1 MSKGWSAFCCLQ
13 NFGTFVFN
21 FQLYL
26 VFAIYLAVGSNS
38 KIVANIGRGYFCK
51 NKILWVYC
59 SIVKSPEH
67 IFIHFFSHVDIVRSR
82 ADYVSDKK
90 AMEKRLSSMNTL
102 LTKTCAQALYF
113 G

>member
-1 MSKGWSAFCCLQ
+1 VLSVVYETLVHLFSTLNCILFLQ
-13 NFGTFVFN
+13 FTW
-21 FQLYL
+21 QLDQY
-26 VFAIYLAVGSNS
+26 A